1 MENDENMEESC
12 SEIIKGLWVGSEGAA
27 SSKQFFEKEDIKAC
41 LNCTPSIQ
49 NNFSFAGVEYLRLPL
64 NDSPEKEDVS
74 PYEGIITSG
83 CRMATCSSSVTRLQ
97 YLDPLYM
104 GIARSASV
112 TCAYLMKH
120 WGMSFKDAADFL
132 ILRRQP
138 IFYNGDYGTF
148 KNVLQEWE
156 KLC

>member
-64 NDSPEKEDVS
+64 NDSPEKEDVALMK
-74 PYEGIITSG
+74 E
-83 CRMATCSSSVTRLQ
+83 L
-97 YLDPLYM
+97 LPLGVEWLRVHHQLLGYNILIHCHM